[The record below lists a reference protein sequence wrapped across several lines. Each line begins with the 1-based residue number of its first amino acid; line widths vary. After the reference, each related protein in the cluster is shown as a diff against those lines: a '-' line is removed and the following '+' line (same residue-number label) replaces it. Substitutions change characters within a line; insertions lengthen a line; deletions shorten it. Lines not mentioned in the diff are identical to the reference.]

1 MEIKEMNMEQV
12 EARLAEIEETLK
24 SDGDYDVAELKTEFT
39 ALQEQRKAIEA
50 AAAEK
55 RSLLEAVAKANVT
68 PIDVVEER
76 KTKMSEV
83 EIRNSKAY
91 IDAYA
96 EYIKTNDDTECR
108 TLLTTENDTT
118 PNGSATVAVP
128 DFVYDI
134 VKTAW
139 EKDGIMSLVRKAYLK
154 GNLKVN
160 FEISGDDAV
169 AHAEGAAAINAEN
182 LVLGMVEMKPE
193 SIKKVLPIT
202 DEIADLRGE
211 AFLRYVYDEITYRIA
226 KKAADTLIAKIVAA
240 GTQSTTTAVGVPVI
254 TSTQVTLSLV
264 AEAMS
269 KLSAE
274 AANPVIM
281 MNRQTWG
288 AFKKAQA
295 DGNYLYDPFEGLNVL
310 YNNSITA
317 FSAATTGVTYAIVG
331 DLGQGALA
339 NFPNGDGI
347 DFKFDDMTRKK
358 EDIIEI
364 MGRQYVALGLVG
376 PNCFVKINH

>member
-1 MEIKEMNMEQV
+1 MEIVEMNMEQI
-12 EARLAEIEETLK
+12 EARMAEIGTEADAEGADIKALNEEM
-24 SDGDYDVAELKTEFT
+24 D
-39 ALQEQRKAIEA
+39 ALVERKAAIEQ

-55 RSLLEAVAKANVT
+55 RSLLEKVAQSRT
-68 PIDVVEER
+68 LQPIDVVEER
-76 KTKMSEV
+76 KPVDMTEV
-83 EIRNSKAY
+83 RNSPAY
-91 IDAYA
+91 IEAYS
-96 EYIKTNDDTECR
+96 EYIKTGDDTECR

-226 KKAADTLIAKIVAA
+226 KKAADTLIAKIEAA

-317 FSAATTGVTYAIVG
+317 FNAATTGVTYAIVG

-376 PNCFVKINH
+376 PNCFVKIKH

>member
-1 MEIKEMNMEQV
+1 MEIVEMNMEQI
-12 EARLAEIEETLK
+12 EARMAEIGTEADAEGADIKALNEEM
-24 SDGDYDVAELKTEFT
+24 D
-39 ALQEQRKAIEA
+39 ALVERKAAIEQ

-55 RSLLEAVAKANVT
+55 RSLLEKVAQNRT
-68 PIDVVEER
+68 LQPIDVVEER
-76 KTKMSEV
+76 KPVDMTEV
-83 EIRNSKAY
+83 RNSPAY
-91 IDAYA
+91 IEAYS
-96 EYIKTNDDTECR
+96 EYIKTGDDTECR

-169 AHAEGAAAINAEN
+169 VHAEGAAAINPEN

-240 GTQSTTTAVGVPVI
+240 GTQSTTTAVGVPVH

-274 AANPVIM
+274 AENPVII

-288 AFKKAQA
+288 AFKAAQA
-295 DGNYLYDPFEGLNVL
+295 AGNYMYDPFEGLQVL
-310 YNNSITA
+310 YNNSLTA

>member
-1 MEIKEMNMEQV
+1 MEIVEMNMEQI
-12 EARLAEIEETLK
+12 EARMAEIGTEADVEGADIKALNEEM
-24 SDGDYDVAELKTEFT
+24 D
-39 ALQEQRKAIEA
+39 ALVERKAAIEQ

-55 RSLLEAVAKANVT
+55 RSLLEKVAQSRT
-68 PIDVVEER
+68 LQPIDVVEER
-76 KTKMSEV
+76 KPVDMTEV
-83 EIRNSKAY
+83 RNSPAY
-91 IDAYA
+91 IEAYS
-96 EYIKTNDDTECR
+96 EYIKTGDDTECR

-226 KKAADTLIAKIVAA
+226 KKAADTLIAKIEAA

-376 PNCFVKINH
+376 PNCFVKIKH